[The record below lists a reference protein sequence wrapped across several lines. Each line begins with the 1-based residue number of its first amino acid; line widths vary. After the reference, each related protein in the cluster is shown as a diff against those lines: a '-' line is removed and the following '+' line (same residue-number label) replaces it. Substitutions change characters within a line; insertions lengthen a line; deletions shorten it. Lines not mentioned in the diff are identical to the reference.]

1 MKRIGV
7 MAGITVAIIALLV
20 IVVEQQRRAGAP
32 SMEIG
37 EALAAMGVTQGSGA
51 AEEFELQTLAG
62 ENRTLA
68 DYEGKVVFLNFWA
81 TWCAPCVEEMPAM
94 QTLADRFKDDGL
106 RVVAVNVR
114 ERREQARDF
123 VEELGLEYTVLLDAN
138 GEALNAY
145 NVRGL
150 PTTIIIDR
158 EGQVVGTRLGYH
170 PWDDPETL
178 EAFEALLQQV

>member
-1 MKRIGV
+1 MKRIAV
-7 MAGITVAIIALLV
+7 MAGITVAIIALLA
-20 IVVEQQRRAGAP
+20 IVVERQRRATDPA
-32 SMEIG
+32 MELG
-37 EALAAMGVTQGSGA
+37 EALAAMGVTQGGGA
-51 AEEFELQTLAG
+51 AEDFELETLSG
-62 ENRTLA
+62 ERRTLS

-94 QTLADRFKDDGL
+94 QTLADRFEGDGL

-114 ERREQARDF
+114 ERREQAGAF
-123 VEELGLEYTVLLDAN
+123 VEELGLEYTVLLDSN
-138 GEALNAY
+138 GEALSAY

-158 EGQVVGTRLGYH
+158 EGQIVGTKLGYH